1 MMNLRN
7 IKDNVNLMTTSNLDS
22 GSVSSLSI
30 DTFRELGNFI
40 HAQIGIKMPDA
51 KRSMVESRLHKRLM
65 LLNMKSYKEYCQFL
79 FSPQGIE
86 RELPEFINQIT
97 TNKTDFFREPDHFT
111 FLMEHALPEVV
122 KRFKPGIPNKISL
135 WSAACSRGHEPYTV
149 AMMLHEFARQHSR
162 LSLTFSVLATDIS
175 TQVLDVAKRAVYSH
189 DEIEPVPIEL
199 RKRYILRCKDR
210 KKDIVRMSPELR
222 RTVQFRWINL
232 IKKNLEIREP
242 MDIIF
247 CRNVMIYFDKTTQ
260 EKLIGNLCERLKLQ
274 GYLFVGHSEVLNC
287 QKTPLVPMGHAIYK
301 KTVI

>member
-1 MMNLRN
+1 
-7 IKDNVNLMTTSNLDS
+7 MTDSNLHND
-22 GSVSSLSI
+22 SVSHLSI
-30 DTFRELGNFI
+30 ETFRELGDFI

-51 KRSMVESRLHKRLM
+51 KRNMVESRLHKRLIN
-65 LLNMKSYKEYCQFL
+65 LNMKSYNEYCKYL
-79 FSPQGIE
+79 FSAEGIE

-111 FLMEHALPEVV
+111 FLMEHALPEIV
-122 KRFKPGIPNKISL
+122 KRFKTGTANRISL

-149 AMMLHEFARQHSR
+149 AMTLHEFARQHPR

-175 TQVLDVAKRAVYSH
+175 TQVLDVAKKAVYSH

-199 RKRYILRCKDR
+199 RKRYILRSKNR
-210 KKDIVRMSPELR
+210 KKDMVRIAPELR
-222 RTVQFRWINL
+222 KIVQFRWINL
-232 IKKNLEIREP
+232 ISSKLEIREP

-247 CRNVMIYFDKTTQ
+247 CRNVMIYFDRTTQ
-260 EKLIGNLCERLKLQ
+260 EKLIEKLCGYLKPK

-287 QKTPLVPMGHAIYK
+287 HNTPLVPMGHAIYK